1 MSHIEPHEEHR
12 WLHKLLGDWSFT
24 SKCAIEPGADPVGMH
39 GRETVRALGDLW
51 IIAEGAGDTPDGGT
65 MSYVMILGYDPQR
78 KRFVGS
84 WVGSPM
90 SQMFVYEG
98 VLDDAGEILTLETTG
113 PDFSDPM
120 KTARY
125 RDVIEIRGD
134 DRALRSLLLD
144 GDGNWQEF
152 MHVPYRRA

>member
-1 MSHIEPHEEHR
+1 MSHIEPLKEHR
-12 WLHKLLGDWSFT
+12 WLHKLIGDWTCT
-24 SKCAIEPGADPVGMH
+24 SKCATAPGAEPVLTH
-39 GRETVRALGDLW
+39 GRETVRTIGDLW
-51 IIAEGAGDTPDGGT
+51 IIAEGAGDTSDGGT
-65 MSYVMILGYDPQR
+65 VSYVMILGYDPQR
-78 KRFVGS
+78 ERFVGS

-113 PDFSDPM
+113 PDFSDPT

-144 GDGNWQEF
+144 DDGNWQEF
-152 MHVPYRRA
+152 MHVPYSRA